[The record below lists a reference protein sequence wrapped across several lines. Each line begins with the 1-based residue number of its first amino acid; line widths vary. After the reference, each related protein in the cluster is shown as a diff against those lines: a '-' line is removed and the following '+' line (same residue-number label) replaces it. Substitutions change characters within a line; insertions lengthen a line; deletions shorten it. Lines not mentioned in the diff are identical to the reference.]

1 MIKDRELRNL
11 FRSESTE
18 RLEKLGAGLLQLE
31 QNPQDSATIQG
42 LLRDAHSLK
51 GAARMLGVSDVE
63 KMVHCFEEVLRPCFE
78 GRVVINRELADRLN
92 RGLTDV
98 ETLIQASITGKESTL
113 SVQEA
118 TNRLRGL
125 KPIAREHGTL
135 QPPSAPETEPTKI
148 LGTVTEP
155 TKILGT
161 ATEPTKILGTVTE
174 PTKILGTV
182 TEPTKILGPV
192 LLQNRDA
199 VEVVAETSVSQIPD
213 KVSNTREKEPR
224 TPAEGAT
231 TGESVERI
239 RTMRVDADKLDR
251 LLSKVGELLVVRN
264 RVRRRLEDVNELIAQ
279 WGLLQRQGINQRRN
293 LDDAL
298 RPMEHVDRGL
308 ENLRRELFEDNTILE
323 LVVGE
328 LEEGIWKLRLMS
340 LFELFRMFPRM
351 VREMSRQQGKDVRL
365 VQEGIETTVDKHIV
379 EALKD
384 PLTHLVR
391 NALDHGLEAPG
402 ERMLAGKPP
411 QATLWLKGRSYTDR
425 VEIEVA
431 DDGKGLN
438 TAAIFAKAQAEGLLH
453 GNDPP
458 NLSDNQLI
466 TILCTPGFTTAK
478 YITDISGRGIG
489 MNVVREQ
496 VEQLNGQMQL
506 INHPGHG
513 CRFILSIPNALSSTP
528 VFIVSLGKQRFVIPM
543 EYVQLVR
550 RVSLDAIF
558 RLDGR
563 DTLDLDEKPVA
574 VSSLERLLG
583 LPDTVLERQELRHR
597 ACIILQVGSERLG
610 LLVDELVDQQKLV
623 LKPYASLLRRVPN
636 VSGSTILGTGEVCM
650 VLSAEDLLATA
661 KKGDHPAAM
670 ASTATVKGTPANP
683 EERSRVVLLV
693 EDSITTR
700 VQEKRILE
708 GAGYQVITAVNGKE
722 ALEKLSQ
729 YRVDA
734 VVSDVEMPEMDGLML
749 TEKIRASSALKKLP
763 VILVTSR
770 ASPEDQQNG
779 LIAGA
784 NAYLTK
790 SGFQQDHLIQTLR
803 RLT

>member
-31 QNPQDSATIQG
+31 QNPQDSTTIQG

-51 GAARMLGVSDVE
+51 GAARMLGVTDVE

-78 GRVVINRELADRLN
+78 GRVVVNRELADRLN

-135 QPPSAPETEPTKI
+135 QPPSAP
-148 LGTVTEP
+148 VTEP
-155 TKILGT
+155 ARVYQHSPQQNQHVVKIVAESPLLSIPDIVTKPM
-161 ATEPTKILGTVTE
+161 AP
-174 PTKILGTV
+174 
-182 TEPTKILGPV
+182 
-192 LLQNRDA
+192 D
-199 VEVVAETSVSQIPD
+199 VVAKPSAADVVTKPSVADVITKPG
-213 KVSNTREKEPR
+213 EKESR

-264 RVRRRLEDVNELIAQ
+264 RVQRRLEDVNELIAQ
-279 WGLLQRQGINQRRN
+279 WGLLQRQGMTQRRN
-293 LDDAL
+293 LEDAH

-308 ENLRRELFEDNTILE
+308 ESLRRELFEDNTMLE

-328 LEEGIWKLRLMS
+328 LEEGIWNLRLMS

-365 VQEGIETTVDKHIV
+365 LQEGIETTVDKHIV

-391 NALDHGLEAPG
+391 NALDHGLETPG
-402 ERMLAGKPP
+402 ERLHAGKPP
-411 QATLWLKGRSYTDR
+411 QATLWLKGRSFTDR

-438 TAAIFAKAQAEGLLH
+438 TAAIFTKAQAEGLLH
-453 GNDPP
+453 GDETPE
-458 NLSDNQLI
+458 LSDNRLI

-489 MNVVREQ
+489 MNVVREH
-496 VEQLNGQMQL
+496 VEQLNGQLQL
-506 INHPGHG
+506 INQPGRG

-528 VFIVSLGKQRFVIPM
+528 VFVISLGRQRFVIPM
-543 EYVQLVR
+543 ECVQLVR

-558 RLDGR
+558 HLDGR
-563 DTLDLDEKPVA
+563 DTLDLDERPVA

-583 LPDTVLERQELRHR
+583 FPDTMRERQESRHR
-597 ACIILQVGSERLG
+597 PCILLQVGGERLG

-650 VLSAEDLLATA
+650 VLSAEDLMATA
-661 KKGDHPAAM
+661 KKGGHATAM
-670 ASTATVKGTPANP
+670 ASPAADKGTPANT
-683 EERSRVVLLV
+683 EERRRVILLV

-708 GAGYQVITAVNGKE
+708 GAGYQVITAVNGME

-734 VVSDVEMPEMDGLML
+734 VVSDVEMPEMDGLTL
-749 TEKIRASSALKKLP
+749 TEKIRASGALQKLP

-770 ASPEDQQNG
+770 ASQQDQQNG